1 MRFPRPHPTT
11 SGIKQEELRRH
22 NLSLLLR
29 YIHLAGPT
37 QRATLTAQTGL
48 NRSTIGALAADLAT
62 TAGLVREESPEVRS
76 GAGRPSL
83 VVVPETERY
92 QVLAFDL
99 KVDRI
104 VGARV
109 GLGGTLLARESVPL
123 PPNDRDFEAVVMLT
137 AKTARQLVDAL
148 GPDARCVGVGV
159 AAPAVV
165 RRSDGFVWFAPN
177 LGWER
182 QPLGEALGA
191 ALADALPGGTLATA
205 GAGAGSGDG
214 SGDGASLGS
223 GSGSD
228 FGSGVLVGNDAD
240 LGALAEQARGVARGH
255 DDIVY
260 LSGNVGVGAGIICNG
275 RPLRGHGGYA
285 GEAGHMVVNP
295 AGQRCRCGMRGCW
308 ETEVGTDAILRAA
321 GHEPGD
327 GTTLQDVVAQAK
339 AGDPRAR
346 WALDEAS
353 RWLAVGVGN
362 LVNLF
367 NPELVIFGGEMRELL
382 AVMEHDIVSRMG
394 AGGLA
399 MARDHVELVA
409 SALGGDSALF
419 GAAELA
425 FARLLDDPLGVATSL
440 TAVGR

>member
-1 MRFPRPHPTT
+1 MRFPRPHQTVP
-11 SGIKQEELRRH
+11 GIKQEELRRH

-29 YIHLAGPT
+29 YVHLAGPT

-48 NRSTIGALAADLAT
+48 NRSTIGALAADLAS

-76 GAGRPSL
+76 GAGRPSF

-109 GLGGTLLARESVPL
+109 GLGGTLLARETVALQPD
-123 PPNDRDFEAVVMLT
+123 DRRLETVVKLT
-137 AKTARQLVDAL
+137 AATARLLVDAL
-148 GPDARCVGVGV
+148 GPQARCVGVGV

-165 RRSDGFVWFAPN
+165 RGSDGFVRFAPN
-177 LGWER
+177 LGWE
-182 QPLGEALGA
+182 QEPLGEMLSG
-191 ALADALPGGTLATA
+191 ALADLLPGSTLE
-205 GAGAGSGDG
+205 
-214 SGDGASLGS
+214 
-223 GSGSD
+223 
-228 FGSGVLVGNDAD
+228 GSGVLVGNDAD

-260 LSGNVGVGAGIICNG
+260 LSGNVGVGAGIICGG
-275 RPLRGHGGYA
+275 RPMRGHGGYA
-285 GEAGHMVVNP
+285 GEVGHMVVNP
-295 AGQRCRCGMRGCW
+295 AGQRCRCGARGCW

-321 GHEPGD
+321 GHEPGE
-327 GTTLQDVVAQAK
+327 GVSVQDVVVAASG
-339 AGDPRAR
+339 GDPRAR

-353 RWLAVGVGN
+353 RWLAIGVGN

-367 NPELVIFGGEMRELL
+367 NPELVIFGGELRDLL
-382 AVMEHDIVSRMG
+382 ALLEHDIVNRMG
-394 AGGLA
+394 VSGLT
-399 MARDHVELVA
+399 MAREHVELVA

-425 FARLLDDPLGVATSL
+425 FSRLLDDPLGVATSL
-440 TAVGR
+440 AATGS

>member
-1 MRFPRPHPTT
+1 MRFPRPHPNI

-29 YIHLAGPT
+29 YVHLAGPT

-48 NRSTIGALAADLAT
+48 NRSTIGALAADLAS

-76 GAGRPSL
+76 GAGRPSF

-99 KVDRI
+99 RVDRI

-109 GLGGTLLARESVPL
+109 GLGGTVLSRDVVPL
-123 PPNDRDFEAVVMLT
+123 LPDCRDFDEVVKLT
-137 AKTARQLVDAL
+137 ATTARRLVDAL
-148 GPDARCVGVGV
+148 GPQARCVGVGI
-159 AAPAVV
+159 ATPAVV
-165 RRSDGFVWFAPN
+165 RGSDGFVRFAPN
-177 LGWER
+177 LGWEER
-182 QPLGEALGA
+182 PFGEALGV
-191 ALADALPGGTLATA
+191 ALADVLPGSMLDDA
-205 GAGAGSGDG
+205 
-214 SGDGASLGS
+214 
-223 GSGSD
+223 
-228 FGSGVLVGNDAD
+228 GVLVANDAD

-260 LSGNVGVGAGIICNG
+260 LSGNVGVGAGIICGG

-295 AGQRCRCGMRGCW
+295 AGQRCRCGARGCW
-308 ETEVGTDAILRAA
+308 ETEVGTDAVLRAA

-327 GTTLQDVVAQAK
+327 GTTVQDIVASAQA
-339 AGDPRAR
+339 GSPRAR
-346 WALDEAS
+346 WALDEVS

-367 NPELVIFGGEMRELL
+367 NPELVIFGGELRDLL
-382 AVMEHDIVSRMG
+382 ALMEHDIVSRMG
-394 AGGLA
+394 AGGLTVS
-399 MARDHVELVA
+399 REHVALVP

-440 TAVGR
+440 AAMGG